1 MNFNDRVE
9 DNGMKQIRIL
19 IGLTAFTAV
28 MGLFL
33 LPRVTA
39 EISEQSI
46 QKNTQIGQ
54 QPSSRPPSQ
63 RSFQGRG
70 VAQGSAFNMGRNA
83 NVSLTIDRDNFG
95 LELAEPPGT
104 RARVQYRGAVIRQ
117 QGTGSTNP
125 SNFTLDGRVR
135 SFNSSAN
142 LRVISNTTGTC
153 RIEVFDARVISSSC
167 RTAAADSTTQF
178 LGLEQF

>member
-1 MNFNDRVE
+1 ML
-9 DNGMKQIRIL
+9 KQIRFL
-19 IGLTAFTAV
+19 IGCTALIAA
-28 MGLFL
+28 MSISL

-39 EISEQSI
+39 QSSEQDI
-46 QKNTQIGQ
+46 QIGQ
-54 QPSSRPPSQ
+54 APGQGRPPSQ

-70 VAQGSAFNMGRNA
+70 VAQGSAFTKGRNA

-104 RARVQYRGAVIRQ
+104 RARVQYRGAIVRQ
-117 QGTGSTNP
+117 PGSGS
-125 SNFTLDGRVR
+125 SNSSTFTLDGRVR

-142 LRVISNTTGTC
+142 LRVVSNTTGTC

-167 RTAAADSTTQF
+167 RTAAPDSSTQF